1 MIRFLLRT
9 LLTLIGNA
17 LGLWMAS
24 LLLGD
29 MRVSGTAFI
38 IAVVIFTVLTM
49 LLDPLV
55 TKLTAEKA
63 GALAGGSALITTFLG
78 LLLTEIISDGLEIT
92 GAVTWVLATVIVW
105 IGALLASVLLPMFLF
120 KKQLAQPS

>member
-17 LGLWMAS
+17 LGLWVAS

-29 MRVSGTAFI
+29 MRVSGAAFI